1 MSMSPPTPSDALSRL
16 SILIVTYHGDDWLRA
31 CLDSVQRACRGMPE
45 TVVVDN
51 GASETTRELV
61 AAFPH
66 ARYVRAETNLGFAGG
81 NNLGL
86 PFCGGEYILLLNN
99 DTVIHDEP
107 FTALIR
113 YCDEHPQV
121 GVAQGK
127 MRLGNSDGLLDG
139 CGTFLTATGIQYAYG
154 FLVPDAPA
162 FQKPYPVFA
171 ASGACFLIRRSVIAH
186 AGGYLF
192 YDHFRSYYEE
202 VDFCHRVWLSGSEV
216 HFVPTPV
223 IDHLHSQTAGRFR
236 RTDILRQY
244 YQNLWFSLLT
254 CLGGYGRLRILP
266 VFAAFYAGNA
276 LAHLLA
282 GHRELFRAHLD
293 AVRRLWAMRD
303 QIRSAR
309 ETIGGFR
316 ARSDRALFRIILKS
330 PPLRYYWRS
339 IKSNAFSS

>member
-1 MSMSPPTPSDALSRL
+1 MLLPHPSDALRRL
-16 SILIVTYHGDDWLRA
+16 SILIVTYDGDELLRA
-31 CLDSVQRACRGMPE
+31 CLDSIQRACGDMPG

-51 GASETTRELV
+51 AASETTRELV
-61 AAFPH
+61 ASFPRT
-66 ARYVRAETNLGFAGG
+66 RYVRAETNLGFAGG
-81 NNLGL
+81 NNLGF
-86 PFCGGEYILLLNN
+86 PFCEGEYILLLNN

-113 YCDEHPQV
+113 YCDAKPQV

-127 MRLGNSDGLLDG
+127 IRFGGNIDLLDG
-139 CGTFLTATGIQYAYG
+139 CGSFLTATGIQYAYG

-171 ASGACFLIRRSVIAH
+171 ASGAFFLIRRSVIAQ

-244 YQNLWFSLLT
+244 YQNIWFSLLT

-266 VFAAFYAGNA
+266 VFTAFFAGNA

-293 AVRRLWAMRD
+293 TVRKLWIMRD

-309 ETIGGFR
+309 KTIRGFR
-316 ARSDRALFRIILKS
+316 VRSDRELFRIILKS
-330 PPLRYYWRS
+330 PPLSYYWRS
-339 IKSNAFSS
+339 IRSNAFSS